1 MTKSELAALQSAA
14 QQWVHLSLPLSKA
27 ARVGGLGSR
36 TAQPSRCQR
45 QRRSGGQRGAAAPQN
60 LSPLTEAAQAREA
73 ELVYPTATQR
83 DKTLPPPLQKYTWDT
98 KGCGTSSCPSWSALL
113 SPTCCHPHLRAA
125 GRQWIAI
132 PQSWH
137 AALQGRRGRANPHL
151 TTCNAKDMKGCFSI
165 CLFLYI
171 YFSNFASP
179 LLFPQQ
185 TKSGVEQAWVIL
197 IPFYFISLW
206 RFSVCF

>member
-73 ELVYPTATQR
+73 ELV
-83 DKTLPPPLQKYTWDT
+83 
-98 KGCGTSSCPSWSALL
+98 
-113 SPTCCHPHLRAA
+113 
-125 GRQWIAI
+125 
-132 PQSWH
+132 
-137 AALQGRRGRANPHL
+137 
-151 TTCNAKDMKGCFSI
+151 
-165 CLFLYI
+165 
-171 YFSNFASP
+171 
-179 LLFPQQ
+179 
-185 TKSGVEQAWVIL
+185 
-197 IPFYFISLW
+197 
-206 RFSVCF
+206 